1 MCDTED
7 KLMARKEAKDKRDR
21 QLKDREERL
30 REINDN
36 LRRKTLHIIGVPE
49 GTERDRGPESI
60 FE

>member
-1 MCDTED
+1 
-7 KLMARKEAKDKRDR
+7 MARKEAKDKRDR